1 MNLLDQYRGMKREVY
16 FLAFG
21 RLVTGLG
28 AMIWPMMTLILSRK
42 MGVEAGRISWLLAA
56 AMIVMAPAV
65 YLGGKLADVTS
76 KKYTIIV
83 LDLISVICYALSAF
97 LPMSWGV
104 IFLLFIGSLCQNM
117 EHPPYHA
124 LITDMTVTADR
135 DRAFSLQYLCANL
148 GLMLAPTISGIL
160 FVKHLN
166 LAFLINSISIFS
178 SVILI
183 FFGVK
188 DTVPLVET
196 DEASVYQRGRDGEN
210 IFKVL
215 QDNPVVI
222 LFIIVMSGYFAM
234 YQMYTYLM
242 PLDIAAIQ
250 GERGAL
256 IYGSVT
262 SVNCLVV
269 VAFTPV
275 VNRLFGDKPE
285 TVRIVSGFMLLFGG
299 FAMFV
304 AFMRLVPVYYMS
316 MVILTLG
323 EVFTLT
329 AESPYMSRRVPSTH
343 RGRVNGAY
351 TFIRTVITSVVTLV
365 AGALYSAF
373 GSLPA
378 WISMLAITVGFIAVA
393 VMMDRRDR
401 KAYANLYER

>member
-1 MNLLDQYRGMKREVY
+1 
-16 FLAFG
+16 
-21 RLVTGLG
+21 
-28 AMIWPMMTLILSRK
+28 
-42 MGVEAGRISWLLAA
+42 
-56 AMIVMAPAV
+56 
-65 YLGGKLADVTS
+65 
-76 KKYTIIV
+76 
-83 LDLISVICYALSAF
+83 
-97 LPMSWGV
+97 
-104 IFLLFIGSLCQNM
+104 
-117 EHPPYHA
+117 
-124 LITDMTVTADR
+124 
-135 DRAFSLQYLCANL
+135 
-148 GLMLAPTISGIL
+148 MLAPTISGIL
-160 FVKHLN
+160 FVNHLN
-166 LAFLINSISIFS
+166 IAFLINSISIFS
-178 SVILI
+178 SVVLI

-196 DEASVYQRGRDGEN
+196 DEASVYQRGRVGES

-215 QDNPVVI
+215 KDNPVVVI
-222 LFIIVMSGYFAM
+222 FIIVMSGYFAM

-250 GERGAL
+250 GDRGAL

-275 VNRLFGDKPE
+275 VNRIFGDKPE
-285 TVRIVSGFMLLFGG
+285 TMRIIAGFSLLFWG
-299 FAMFV
+299 FLMFV
-304 AFMRLVPVYYMS
+304 AFMRLVPVYYIS

-351 TFIRTVITSVVTLV
+351 TFIRTVITSAVTLI

-378 WISMLAITVGFIAVA
+378 WISMLVITMAFIAVA
-393 VMMDRRDR
+393 VLMDRKDR
-401 KAYANLYER
+401 KAYPNLYER